1 MSAIAGQF
9 VKFDAIPTR
18 KVVRV
23 VLEMPIEQ
31 ANDVLA
37 KLGGYPDAANAKW
50 VGAALLSGH
59 PSENTIKG
67 GRLAQRAGILCTE
80 GAFQVFASER
90 SSVPADEN
98 GAKQF
103 IYLSCGVTSRAHL
116 DHDDDAARKFHEL
129 DQEYKAW
136 RMVA

>member
-1 MSAIAGQF
+1 MTAAISAVF
-9 VKFDAIPTR
+9 VDYKRIKGR
-18 KVVRV
+18 KVHQIIFEV
-23 VLEMPIEQ
+23 
-31 ANDVLA
+31 
-37 KLGGYPDAANAKW
+37 
-50 VGAALLSGH
+50 
-59 PSENTIKG
+59 PSETWSKTYEVLGEPSIDGSEWFAVAKPKGIPAQEAKG
-67 GRLAQRAGILCTE
+67 GKLAQRAGILCTE
-80 GAFQVFASER
+80 GAFQVFASEQ
-90 SSVPADEN
+90 SSVAADEN

>member
-1 MSAIAGQF
+1 MSAVAGQF

-50 VGAALLSGH
+50 VGAALLDGE
-59 PSENTIKG
+59 PSENTLKG
-67 GRLAQRAGILCTE
+67 GKIAQRAGILCHE
-80 GAFQVFASER
+80 GAFKRFAEHAGYPDP
-90 SSVPADEN
+90 V
-98 GAKQF
+98 KL
-103 IYLSCGVTSRAHL
+103 IYDRCGITSRAHL
-116 DHDDDAARKFHEL
+116 DHDAEAAKQFHEIEL
-129 DQEYKAW
+129 EYSAW
-136 RMVA
+136 RNVA